1 MNRRSLLKCL
11 STGAIATCIPGC
23 IDTEYVGVE
32 AKRDSTISNALW
44 EAGHTVI
51 VAPRDLTMN
60 GQRTRKSWVLSVD
73 GTTEN
78 QATRKFWFF
87 VVDDKE
93 IGGPIDEVV
102 VEKSQIIRAYFV
114 FP

>member
-1 MNRRSLLKCL
+1 MNRRNLLKCL
-11 STGAIATCIPGC
+11 GTGAIAACIPGC
-23 IDTEYVGVE
+23 MGTEYVEVE

-44 EAGHTVI
+44 EAGHRVTM
-51 VAPRDLTMN
+51 APRDLTVN
-60 GQRTRKSWVLSVD
+60 GQRTRKSWVSSVD

-78 QATRKFWFF
+78 QATREFWFF

-93 IGGPIDEVV
+93 IGGPVDEVL
-102 VEKSQIIRAYFV
+102 VEKGQVIRGYFV